1 MFSVWLKSSSNQLDE
16 IKNLIHTISEQE
28 KTDYIDPHV
37 TLVTNLQTEESGK
50 NYLDKIVQNKFDI
63 IFNKIQE
70 GTTFFQRLYL
80 TADDNTDFFNSVIE
94 IEGWPSL
101 WTPHLSLY
109 YGNELPNSFPSKS
122 FDNIIPITVTF
133 DTLGLY
139 KTGPIVSEWKEIT
152 TLFLD

>member
-50 NYLDKIVQNKFDI
+50 NYLDKIVKNKFDI

-70 GTTFFQRLYL
+70 GTTFFQRLY
-80 TADDNTDFFNSVIE
+80 
-94 IEGWPSL
+94 
-101 WTPHLSLY
+101 
-109 YGNELPNSFPSKS
+109 
-122 FDNIIPITVTF
+122 
-133 DTLGLY
+133 
-139 KTGPIVSEWKEIT
+139 
-152 TLFLD
+152 